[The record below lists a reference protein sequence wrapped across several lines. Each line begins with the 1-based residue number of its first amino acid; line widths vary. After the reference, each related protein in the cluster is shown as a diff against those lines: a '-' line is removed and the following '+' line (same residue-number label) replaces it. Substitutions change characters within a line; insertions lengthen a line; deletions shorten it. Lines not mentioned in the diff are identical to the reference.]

1 MKSHRKYLAG
11 AGALALLLAAA
22 AADAAP
28 PAGRLL
34 AAQCAQCHGTN
45 GQAVGGMEKLAGE
58 SESEIY
64 GELIKMKA
72 NIKPAEIMHRQAAGY
87 TDAQIRL
94 IARYYATGGKTSTTG
109 GSTVSTP
116 KTTTPTPSSNTGDS
130 RRRKSHDD

>member
-58 SESEIY
+58 SENEIY

-72 NIKPAEIMHRQAAGY
+72 NIKPSEIMHRQAAGY

-94 IARYYATGGKTSTTG
+94 MARYYATGGKTTATG
-109 GSTVSTP
+109 TS
-116 KTTTPTPSSNTGDS
+116 TPSSNTGDS

>member
-1 MKSHRKYLAG
+1 
-11 AGALALLLAAA
+11 
-22 AADAAP
+22 
-28 PAGRLL
+28 
-34 AAQCAQCHGTN
+34 
-45 GQAVGGMEKLAGE
+45 
-58 SESEIY
+58 
-64 GELIKMKA
+64 
-72 NIKPAEIMHRQAAGY
+72 MHRQAAGY